1 MSFDKLKGKMT
12 EKRISQEKMAG
23 MLGITV
29 QSLNAKLNGR
39 SQFTLNEVVSITKIL
54 NLDNPVDIFFKPNV
68 PKMQRDVQETDTV
81 ESKEVE

>member
-23 MLGITV
+23 ILGITV

-39 SQFTLNEVVSITKIL
+39 SQFILNEVVSITKIL
-54 NLDNPVDIFFKPNV
+54 DLDNPVDIFFKPSV
-68 PKMQRDVQETDTV
+68 PKMQHNMGKNDQVTE
-81 ESKEVE
+81 KEVE